1 MKSRT
6 WTGLSF
12 NKKTGEE
19 YKFFIWKDGKK
30 MEFDIDE
37 ARTMFPRAVMKHEQ
51 SATRILMLSGE

>member
-1 MKSRT
+1 MKNET

-37 ARTMFPRAVMKHEQ
+37 AKAMFPRAVMQHEQ
-51 SATRILMLSGE
+51 SATRMLMLMD